1 MNDRLKA
8 VYRGGAFVPETPC
21 DLPEGAEVELFV
33 QGPLVLSPSVT
44 EPQERAGLLA
54 KLTLRM
60 QENPVPAQAPRYS
73 RDQLHERR

>member
-21 DLPEGAEVELFV
+21 DLPEGAEVDLLI

-44 EPQERAGLLA
+44 EPEARAALLKQLA
-54 KLTLRM
+54 LRM
-60 QENPVPAQAPRYS
+60 RQNPVPAQAPRYA